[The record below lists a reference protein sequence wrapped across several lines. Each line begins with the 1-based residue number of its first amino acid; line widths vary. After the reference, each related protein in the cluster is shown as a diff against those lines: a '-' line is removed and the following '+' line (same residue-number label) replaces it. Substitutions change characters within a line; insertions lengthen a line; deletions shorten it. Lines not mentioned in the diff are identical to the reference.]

1 MNIIIRKEE
10 YSENL
15 RLLTENE
22 NWEDWILYM
31 LYMVESTAKKSIKRL
46 EEILGLMEWMSLQI
60 KEEIPKNHSNNW

>member
-1 MNIIIRKEE
+1 VNIIIRKEE

-46 EEILGLMEWMSLQI
+46 EEILGLME
-60 KEEIPKNHSNNW
+60 